1 MPAPALA
8 LLRDTIARRRANA
21 CRRYRQHL
29 QPDVLLRALRRI
41 CDQALR
47 QLLTL
52 CPLPEQA
59 CLAGLGGYGRGELY
73 PHSDVDL
80 LILLQRSPD
89 AQDIARIEALLAAM
103 WDIGLAPSHAVATP
117 AQCLE
122 LATQDITTETALLE
136 SRWLAGSRLLLRHV
150 QRQLQSQ
157 LDPRAFFLA
166 KQAEQQQRHARL
178 QDTPYALEPNCKESP
193 GALRDLQ
200 VLLWM
205 ARAAGLGRTWQ
216 DIAQSGLLTYNEL
229 RALSRVDQAFKRLR
243 IELHLMTGRA
253 EDRLLF
259 DLQPRLAE
267 IYGFHPTA
275 TRRASELLMQRYY
288 WAARLVSQLNLILM
302 QSIEERLFPQPK
314 HPPQRLDADFQIHH
328 GQLEL
333 RRPDGFQRDPS
344 LMFVAMLHLQSR
356 SDLHGLKA
364 GTLRAL
370 WHARRLIDAN
380 FRAEPRNRRL
390 FLQILQQPRG
400 IVHTLRLM
408 NLLNLLPRYLP
419 VFRRIVGQM
428 QHDLFHAYTVDEHTL
443 KVIRNLRRF
452 TMAEHS
458 EELSVASQ
466 LMSSFERH
474 WLLYIAA
481 LFHDIA
487 KGRGGNH
494 SELGA
499 QDALAFCQDHG
510 LTPTDTELVVFL
522 VREHLTMSQVAQ
534 KKDLSD
540 PQVIFQFL
548 RSVGTERQLTA
559 LYLLTIADIRAT
571 SPTVWNSWK
580 GKLLEDLYRLTLA
593 ALGSQGKDGLSVL
606 EQRKRDAAGE
616 IRLAGLLDEARDAF
630 WQWLDEH
637 YFLRHDAS
645 EIAWHTIQLYH
656 QTHNPEP
663 VVRLRAAGQTD
674 AMQVLVYTPD
684 CAGLFLR
691 ISRYFDSQAISI
703 QDARIYTTRHG
714 WALDSFVVMLPA
726 YDHAARRDPVQIQ
739 DELAR
744 ALQQLPALTA
754 PVPAHYRDIRSRR
767 ARVFPIQPAVDLRPD
782 DKGQDWILTLTATDR
797 RGLLYSLAQ
806 VFERHDVTLRSAKV
820 MTLGDRVED
829 IFVLTGPAL
838 DHNRNQLRLE
848 RDVRLALSQQPDSH

>member
-1 MPAPALA
+1 MPGPALA
-8 LLRDTIARRRANA
+8 SLRDTIARRRANA

-29 QPDVLLRALRRI
+29 QPDVLLKALRRI
-41 CDQALR
+41 CDQGLRELLALH
-47 QLLTL
+47 
-52 CPLPEQA
+52 PLPEQA
-59 CLAGLGGYGRGELY
+59 CLAALGGYGRGELY

-80 LILLQRSPD
+80 LILLQRPPD
-89 AQDIARIEALLAAM
+89 ARDIARIEALLAAM
-103 WDIGLAPSHAVATP
+103 WDIGLAPSHAVVTP
-117 AQCLE
+117 QQCLE
-122 LATQDITTETALLE
+122 QAAQDITTETALLE
-136 SRWLAGSRLLLRHV
+136 SRWLSGSRLLLRHV

-205 ARAAGLGRTWQ
+205 ARAAGLGRTWR
-216 DIAQSGLLTYNEL
+216 DIARSGLLTQAEL

-243 IELHLMTGRA
+243 IELHLLTGRA

-267 IYGFHPTA
+267 IYGFQPTA
-275 TRRASELLMQRYY
+275 TRRASEPLMQRYY
-288 WAARLVSQLNLILM
+288 WAAKPVSPLNLILM
-302 QSIEERLFPQPK
+302 QSIEERLFPQPDQPA
-314 HPPQRLDADFQIHH
+314 HMLDDDFQVHH

-356 SDLHGLKA
+356 ADLHGLKA

-370 WHARRLIDAN
+370 WHARRLIDAD

-458 EELSVASQ
+458 EELSMASQ
-466 LMSSFERH
+466 LMSGFERH

-510 LTPTDTELVVFL
+510 LNPTDTELVVFL
-522 VREHLTMSQVAQ
+522 VRDHLTMSQVAQ

-548 RSVGTERQLTA
+548 RAVGTERRLTA
-559 LYLLTIADIRAT
+559 LYLLTVADIRAT

-593 ALGSQGKDGLSVL
+593 ALGGQASDGLSVL

-616 IRLAGLLDEARDAF
+616 IRLAGLLDEAREQF
-630 WQWLDEH
+630 WQWLDDH
-637 YFLRHDAS
+637 YFLRHDAG

-656 QTHNPEP
+656 QSHSPQP
-663 VVRLRAAGQTD
+663 IVRIRVAGQTD
-674 AMQVLVYTPD
+674 AIQVLVYTPD
-684 CAGLFLR
+684 SEGLFLR
-691 ISRYFDSQAISI
+691 ISRYFDSQAMSI

-714 WALDSFVVMLPA
+714 WALDSFIVMLPA
-726 YDHAARRDPVQIQ
+726 YEHAARRDPLLIES
-739 DELAR
+739 ELSL
-744 ALQQLPALTA
+744 ALQQGQEQAGPA
-754 PVPAHYRDIRSRR
+754 PSHYRDFRSRR

-782 DKGQDWILTLTATDR
+782 DKGEDWILTLTATDR

-829 IFVLTGPAL
+829 VFVLAGPAL
-838 DHNRNQLRLE
+838 EQNRNQLRFE
-848 RDVRLALSQQPDSH
+848 RDVRLALSQQPASN

>member
-1 MPAPALA
+1 MPGSALA
-8 LLRDTIARRRANA
+8 SLRDKIARRRASA

-29 QPDVLLRALRRI
+29 QPDVLLKALRRI

-47 QLLTL
+47 ELLIL
-52 CPLPEQA
+52 HPLPDQA
-59 CLAGLGGYGRGELY
+59 SLAALGGYGRGELY

-80 LILLQRSPD
+80 LILLQRAPQ
-89 AQDIARIEALLAAM
+89 AQDVARIEALLAAI
-103 WDIGLAPSHAVATP
+103 WDIGLAPSHAVVTP

-122 LATQDITTETALLE
+122 LASQDITTETALLE
-136 SRWLAGSRLLLRHV
+136 SRWLAGSRLLLRHT

-205 ARAAGLGRTWQ
+205 ARAAGLGRTWR
-216 DIAQSGLLTYNEL
+216 DIARSGLLTLAEL

-243 IELHLMTGRA
+243 IELHLLTGRA

-259 DLQPRLAE
+259 DLQPALAE
-267 IYGFHPTA
+267 IYGFQPTA

-288 WAARLVSQLNLILM
+288 WAARVVSQLNLILM
-302 QSIEERLFPQPK
+302 QSIEERLFPQPAQE
-314 HPPQRLDADFQIHH
+314 PLILDEHFQIHH

-333 RRPDGFQRDPS
+333 RQTDGFQRDPS

-356 SDLHGLKA
+356 GDLHSLKA
-364 GTLRAL
+364 DTLRAL
-370 WHARRLIDAN
+370 WHARRLIDAD
-380 FRAEPRNRRL
+380 FRAQPRNRRL

-419 VFRRIVGQM
+419 VFRRVVGQM

-458 EELSVASQ
+458 EELSLASQ

-499 QDALAFCQDHG
+499 QDALAFCLDHE
-510 LTPTDTELVVFL
+510 LTPVDTELVVFL
-522 VREHLTMSQVAQ
+522 VKDHLTMSQVAQ

-540 PQVIFQFL
+540 PQVIFRFL
-548 RSVGTERQLTA
+548 QTVGTERRLTA
-559 LYLLTIADIRAT
+559 LYLLTVADIRAT

-593 ALGSQGKDGLSVL
+593 ALGGQGADGLSVL
-606 EQRKRDAAGE
+606 DQRKRDAASE
-616 IRLAGLLDEARDAF
+616 IRLAGLLDEAREEF

-645 EIAWHTIQLYH
+645 EIAWHTLQLYH
-656 QTHNPEP
+656 QSHNPTP
-663 VVRLRAAGQTD
+663 VVRIRIAGQTD
-674 AMQVLVYTPD
+674 AIQVLVYTPD
-684 CAGLFLR
+684 SDGLFLR
-691 ISRYFDSQAISI
+691 ISRYFDSQAMSI

-714 WALDSFVVMLPA
+714 WALDSFVVMLPV
-726 YDHAARRDPVQIQ
+726 YEHAARRDPLLIET
-739 DELAR
+739 ELTQ
-744 ALQQLPALTA
+744 ALGQPSRPVAEA
-754 PVPAHYRDIRSRR
+754 PSHYRDFRSRR

-782 DKGQDWILTLTATDR
+782 DNGEDWILTLTATDR

-829 IFVLTGPAL
+829 VFVLSGPSL
-838 DHNRNQLRLE
+838 QQNRNQLRLE
-848 RDVRLALSQQPDSH
+848 RDVRLALSQQPTLN